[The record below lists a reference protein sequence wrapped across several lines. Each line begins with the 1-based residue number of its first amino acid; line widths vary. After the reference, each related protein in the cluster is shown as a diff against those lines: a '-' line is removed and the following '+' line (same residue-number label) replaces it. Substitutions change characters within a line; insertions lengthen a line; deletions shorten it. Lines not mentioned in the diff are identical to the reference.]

1 MLERTVPCLCTVAY
15 TVNLNYDKIFEEAKR
30 EAPIKAWQLSARAR
44 AQYVRLFVY
53 QWHESTHVVKKTFPA
68 FELKKK
74 IDFFT
79 DRSSSIF
86 FHPILAIL
94 PRRGRV
100 VDFRN
105 YESFSKVKFL
115 TFLATFFSFS
125 LEKAPRFFL
134 PRFWYL
140 SSKRRANSRYDNDRK
155 KKRKLLIYIFRK
167 SIISNIKV

>member
-44 AQYVRLFVY
+44 AQYVRLFVS

-100 VDFRN
+100 VDFRS

-115 TFLATFFSFS
+115 TFFATFFLFLSRESSSIFS
-125 LEKAPRFFL
+125 
-134 PRFWYL
+134 
-140 SSKRRANSRYDNDRK
+140 SSISIFIFETKSRYDNDRK